1 MKAATKDT
9 LLAIIGKKIRE
20 ARVASGWSQEDFAA
34 YVQISRAY
42 YGRIENGKFN
52 FTMTKLMQIAKHL
65 EMEPAEFC
73 PSLDELNKLL
83 VDKSDEV
90 VYRTTL
96 KKRKALKNK
105 KAK

>member
-1 MKAATKDT
+1 MKETTKNT
-9 LLAIIGKKIRE
+9 LLTIIGTKIRE

-52 FTMTKLMQIAKHL
+52 FTMTKLLQIAKHL
-65 EMEPAEFC
+65 EMEPGDLC
-73 PSLDELNKLL
+73 PTLNELNKLL

-90 VYRTTL
+90 VFQTTL
-96 KKRKALKNK
+96 RKRKNLKNK
-105 KAK
+105 KSK